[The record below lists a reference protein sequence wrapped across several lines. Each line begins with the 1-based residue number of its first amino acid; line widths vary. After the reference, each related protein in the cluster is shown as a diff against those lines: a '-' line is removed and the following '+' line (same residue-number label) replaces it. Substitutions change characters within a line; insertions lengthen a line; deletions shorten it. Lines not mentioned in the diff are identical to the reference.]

1 MTKRALIFA
10 GLALALLVLPT
21 AGYAQATVTLYE
33 ISERVTY
40 SPKNLTDSV
49 VIIRN
54 ATAPLLGFADLG
66 TPLCP
71 SELLVT
77 APRIKS
83 CTVIATGTNEVSTV
97 TGIGPVRGTFDVV
110 VNAPGNR
117 KGHVPNMPM
126 IAGTFDG
133 TMDLSPAVLLQVPL
147 GSMTGN
153 LTITEM
159 ADGSGTLAPVTPV
172 ILPFTGTFRLP
183 FEIDSPGRSSREAY
197 YLADDLITLIEVK
210 DRERSVG
217 FPTVRLEVRFGP

>member
-10 GLALALLVLPT
+10 GLALALLVLPA